1 METDPASSGV
11 PNVDVCQTLCDLSD
25 QCQSWMFNKDVSI
38 MITYMH
44 FIISMYIAKQSEN
57 SIYRL
62 PETIF
67 PEKQTQNQLILH
79 LFFRKYCFRIG
90 QLFS

>member
-1 METDPASSGV
+1 MYV
-11 PNVDVCQTLCDLSD
+11 PISTYNFAKQT
-25 QCQSWMFNKDVSI
+25 
-38 MITYMH
+38 MITKSKNAISCKNSH

-67 PEKQTQNQLILH
+67 PENKPKN
-79 LFFRKYCFRIG
+79 
-90 QLFS
+90 S